1 MLDPKLIKEKPEM
14 IRNMLKSRA
23 VEFDLDEL
31 IKTDEKRREFII
43 KTDELRKKKNQVGI
57 RISEKKKAK
66 EDASSILAE
75 MKNISSELTKLESEQ
90 EEIENKYLKL
100 ASTIPN
106 LVHESVPIGID
117 DSANIEIKK
126 WGNIPK
132 FDFKVKDHIDISENL
147 NLVDLERAAKVAGAR
162 FYYLKNDLVRLNQ
175 ALINFGLDFLAEK
188 GYSLIQPP
196 YMINRESMEGAVI
209 AEDFEEVIYK
219 IQDEDLYMIGTS
231 EHAMAAMH
239 SKEIIEGK
247 NIPMKYAGISPCFRK
262 EAGAHGRDQKGIFR
276 VHQFDKIEQFVFS
289 KPEDSW
295 KEHEKLLAVAEE
307 FYQKLEIPYR
317 VMLLST
323 GDIGKIS
330 AKTYDI
336 EAWMAGQNAYR
347 EIVSC
352 SNCLEYQA
360 RRLKIRFRDKTNEDT
375 QYIHTLNSTL
385 IATTR
390 VLVSIMEN
398 FQTKE
403 GHIRIP
409 QGFTAIY
416 GKSERDILTYPYI
429 LDLKFVKNWH
439 AEKVE

>member
-1 MLDPKLIKEKPEM
+1 MLDPKLIKEKPEI

-23 VEFDLDEL
+23 VEFDLDGL
-31 IKTDEKRREFII
+31 IESDQKRREFII
-43 KTDELRKKKNQVGI
+43 KTDELRKKKNQI
-57 RISEKKKAK
+57 AITISEKKKAG
-66 EDASSILAE
+66 EDASSIFIE
-75 MKNISSELTKLESEQ
+75 MKNISNELTKLELQQ
-90 EEIENKYLKL
+90 EDIEKKYLKL

-106 LVHESVPIGID
+106 LIHESVPIGID
-117 DSANIEIKK
+117 DSVNKEIKK

-132 FDFKVKDHIDISENL
+132 FDFKIKDHIDISEDL

-188 GYSLIQPP
+188 GYSLVQPP

-219 IQDEDLYMIGTS
+219 VQEEDLYMIGTS

-247 NIPMKYAGISPCFRK
+247 DIPMKYAGISPCFRK

-276 VHQFDKIEQFVFS
+276 VHQFDKIEQFIFS
-289 KPEDSW
+289 RPEDSW
-295 KEHEKLLAVAEE
+295 KEHEKMLAVAEE

-375 QYIHTLNSTL
+375 QYVHTLNSTL

-390 VLVSIMEN
+390 VLVAIMEN
-398 FQTKE
+398 FQTKD

-409 QGFTAIY
+409 QVLQRYMGNQKEI
-416 GKSERDILTYPYI
+416 
-429 LDLKFVKNWH
+429 
-439 AEKVE
+439 

>member
-1 MLDPKLIKEKPEM
+1 MLDPKLIKEKPEI

-23 VEFDLDEL
+23 VEFDLDALIEL
-31 IKTDEKRREFII
+31 DQKRREFII
-43 KTDELRKKKNQVGI
+43 KTDDLRKKKNQIAI
-57 RISEKKKAK
+57 RISEKKKGGG
-66 EDASSILAE
+66 DISSILAE
-75 MKNISSELTKLESEQ
+75 MKNISNELTELELEQ
-90 EEIENKYLKL
+90 ENIENKYLKL

-106 LVHESVPIGID
+106 LVHESVPIGAD
-117 DSANIEIKK
+117 DSANKEIKK
-126 WGNIPK
+126 WGDIPK
-132 FDFKVKDHIDISENL
+132 FDFKIKDHIDISEDL
-147 NLVDLERAAKVAGAR
+147 DLVDLERAAKVAGAR

-175 ALINFGLDFLAEK
+175 ALIHFGLDFLAEK
-188 GYSLIQPP
+188 GYSLVQPP
-196 YMINRESMEGAVI
+196 YMINKKSMEGAVI

-219 IQDEDLYMIGTS
+219 IQEEDLYMIGTS

-247 NIPMKYAGISPCFRK
+247 NIPMRYAGISPCFRK

-276 VHQFDKIEQFVFS
+276 VHQFDKIEQFIFA

-295 KEHEKLLAVAEE
+295 KEHEKMLAIAEE

-390 VLVSIMEN
+390 VLVAIMEN
-398 FQTKE
+398 FQTKD

-409 QGFTAIY
+409 QVLQSYMGNQTEI
-416 GKSERDILTYPYI
+416 
-429 LDLKFVKNWH
+429 
-439 AEKVE
+439 

>member
-1 MLDPKLIKEKPEM
+1 MLDPKLIKEKPEV
-14 IRNMLKSRA
+14 IKNMLKARS
-23 VEFDLDEL
+23 VEFDLEGL
-31 IKTDEKRREFII
+31 INSDQKRREFIT
-43 KTDELRKKKNQVGI
+43 KTDELRKKKNQVALN
-57 RISEKKKAK
+57 ISEKKKK
-66 EDASSILAE
+66 GEDISSILAE
-75 MKNISSELTKLESEQ
+75 MKSVSEQLSKLEVDQ
-90 EEIENKYLKL
+90 NNIEKKYLKL
-100 ASTIPN
+100 ATSIPN
-106 LVHESVPIGID
+106 LIHESVPIGED
-117 DSANIEIKK
+117 DESNKEIKK
-126 WGNIPK
+126 WGNIPE
-132 FDFKVKDHIDISENL
+132 FDFKIKDHIDISEDL
-147 NLVDLERAAKVAGAR
+147 DLVDLERAAKVAGAR

-175 ALINFGLDFLAEK
+175 ALINFGLDFLREK
-188 GYSLIQPP
+188 GYSVVQPP

-219 IQDEDLYMIGTS
+219 IDNQDLYMIGTS

-247 NIPMKYAGISPCFRK
+247 DIPKKYAGISPCFRK

-295 KEHEKLLAVAEE
+295 KEHEKLLSIAEE

-323 GDIGKIS
+323 GDTGNIS

-375 QYIHTLNSTL
+375 QYVHTLNSTL

-390 VLVSIMEN
+390 VLVAIMEN
-398 FQTKE
+398 FQTKD

-409 QGFTAIY
+409 EVLQGYMGNQKEI
-416 GKSERDILTYPYI
+416 
-429 LDLKFVKNWH
+429 
-439 AEKVE
+439 

>member
-1 MLDPKLIKEKPEM
+1 MLDPKLIKEKPEV
-14 IRNMLKSRA
+14 IKNMLKARS
-23 VEFDLDEL
+23 VEFDLEGL
-31 IKTDEKRREFII
+31 INSDQKRREFIT
-43 KTDELRKKKNQVGI
+43 KTDELRKKKNQVALN
-57 RISEKKKAK
+57 ISEKKKK
-66 EDASSILAE
+66 GEDISSILAE
-75 MKNISSELTKLESEQ
+75 MKSVSEELSKLEVDQ
-90 EEIENKYLKL
+90 NNIEKKYLKL
-100 ASTIPN
+100 ATSIPN
-106 LVHESVPIGID
+106 LIHESVPIGED
-117 DSANIEIKK
+117 DESNKEIKK
-126 WGNIPK
+126 WGNIPE
-132 FDFKVKDHIDISENL
+132 FDFKIKDHIDISEDL
-147 NLVDLERAAKVAGAR
+147 DLVDLERAAKVAGAR

-175 ALINFGLDFLAEK
+175 ALINFGLDFLREK
-188 GYSLIQPP
+188 GYSAVQPP

-219 IQDEDLYMIGTS
+219 IDNQDLYMIGTS

-247 NIPMKYAGISPCFRK
+247 NIPKKYAGISPCFRK

-295 KEHEKLLAVAEE
+295 KEHEKLLSIAEE

-323 GDIGKIS
+323 GDTGNIS

-375 QYIHTLNSTL
+375 QYVHTLNSTL

-390 VLVSIMEN
+390 VLVAIMEN
-398 FQTKE
+398 FQTKD

-409 QGFTAIY
+409 EVLQGYMGNQKEI
-416 GKSERDILTYPYI
+416 
-429 LDLKFVKNWH
+429 
-439 AEKVE
+439 

>member
-1 MLDPKLIKEKPEM
+1 MLDPKLIKEKPEV
-14 IRNMLKSRA
+14 IKNMLKARS
-23 VEFDLDEL
+23 VEFDLEGL
-31 IKTDEKRREFII
+31 IDSDQKRREFIT
-43 KTDELRKKKNQVGI
+43 KTDELRKKKNQVALN
-57 RISEKKKAK
+57 ISEKKKK
-66 EDASSILAE
+66 GEDISSILAE
-75 MKNISSELTKLESEQ
+75 MKSVSEELSKLEVEQ
-90 EEIENKYLKL
+90 NNIEKKYLKL
-100 ASTIPN
+100 ATSIPN
-106 LVHESVPIGID
+106 LIHESVPIGKD
-117 DSANIEIKK
+117 EESNKEIKK
-126 WGNIPK
+126 WGNIPE
-132 FDFKVKDHIDISENL
+132 FDFKIKDHIDISEDL
-147 NLVDLERAAKVAGAR
+147 DLVDLERAAKVAGAR

-175 ALINFGLDFLAEK
+175 ALINFGLDFLREK
-188 GYSLIQPP
+188 GYSAVQPP

-219 IQDEDLYMIGTS
+219 IDNQDLYMIGTS

-247 NIPMKYAGISPCFRK
+247 DIPKKYAGISPCFRK

-295 KEHEKLLAVAEE
+295 KEHEKLLSIAEE

-323 GDIGKIS
+323 GDTGNIS

-375 QYIHTLNSTL
+375 QYVHTLNSTL

-390 VLVSIMEN
+390 VLVAIMEN
-398 FQTKE
+398 FQTKD

-409 QGFTAIY
+409 EVLQGYMGNQKEI
-416 GKSERDILTYPYI
+416 
-429 LDLKFVKNWH
+429 
-439 AEKVE
+439 

>member
-1 MLDPKLIKEKPEM
+1 MLDPKIIKEKPEV
-14 IRNMLKSRA
+14 IKNMLKARS
-23 VEFDLDEL
+23 VEFDLEGL
-31 IKTDEKRREFII
+31 IDSDQKRREFIT
-43 KTDELRKKKNQVGI
+43 KTDELRKKKNQVALN
-57 RISEKKKAK
+57 ISEKKKK
-66 EDASSILAE
+66 GEDISSILAE
-75 MKNISSELTKLESEQ
+75 MKSVSEQLSKLEVEQ
-90 EEIENKYLKL
+90 NNIEKKYLKL
-100 ASTIPN
+100 ATSIPN
-106 LVHESVPIGID
+106 LIHESVPIGED
-117 DSANIEIKK
+117 DESNKEIKK
-126 WGNIPK
+126 WGNIPE
-132 FDFKVKDHIDISENL
+132 FDFKIKDHIDISEDL
-147 NLVDLERAAKVAGAR
+147 DLVDLERAAKVAGAR

-175 ALINFGLDFLAEK
+175 ALINFGLDFLREK
-188 GYSLIQPP
+188 GYSAVQPP

-219 IQDEDLYMIGTS
+219 IDNQDLYMIGTS

-247 NIPMKYAGISPCFRK
+247 DIPKKYAGISPCFRK

-295 KEHEKLLAVAEE
+295 KEHEKLLSIAEE

-323 GDIGKIS
+323 GDTGNIS

-375 QYIHTLNSTL
+375 QYVHTLNSTL

-390 VLVSIMEN
+390 VLVAIMEN
-398 FQTKE
+398 FQTKD

-409 QGFTAIY
+409 EVLQGYMGNQKEI
-416 GKSERDILTYPYI
+416 
-429 LDLKFVKNWH
+429 
-439 AEKVE
+439 